1 VSDVQTRQRIV
12 RFSLV
17 SALGIGVQLATIW
30 MLTEIAGMHYATAT
44 LAGVSAAV
52 VHNFVWHRRWTW
64 AERAAGAGVLVT
76 FAGFALGNGLVSIA
90 GNLVLMVV
98 LVGTFGVPAI
108 VANSAAIAAC
118 GCVNFVVGDRL
129 VFRALSGRPEVA

>member
-1 VSDVQTRQRIV
+1 MQTTHRIV

-30 MLTEIAGMHYATAT
+30 VLMQIAGMHYAAAT
-44 LAGVSAAV
+44 IVGVSAAV

-64 AERAAGAGVLVT
+64 AERAAGAGVLMT
-76 FAGFALGNGLVSIA
+76 FAGFVLGNGLVSLA
-90 GNLVLMVV
+90 GNLALMVV

-108 VANSAAIAAC
+108 VANAAAIVAC
-118 GCVNFVVGDRL
+118 GCVNFFVGDRL
-129 VFRALSGRPEVA
+129 VFR